1 MWLPCMAS
9 ESASSFS
16 CSVSSVK
23 YTTRYAPSSRSRK
36 ISNITFFS
44 SVICEALNSYRL
56 LWLCLIPT
64 LPREGRAG
72 APLRR
77 LHLRAEL
84 RLKAGQVPV
93 DLAHRGVALCNVFA
107 IALKEVVDRLN
118 ANFDGP
124 RRLVLIEVF
133 E

>member
-1 MWLPCMAS
+1 MAS

-44 SVICEALNSYRL
+44 SVICGTFDSYRL
-56 LWLCLIPT
+56 LWLCL
-64 LPREGRAG
+64 
-72 APLRR
+72 RR
-77 LHLRAEL
+77 LLGDPSEPSFGLLGIDLRSEL
-84 RLKAGQVPV
+84 RLKAGQVLV

-124 RRLVLIEVF
+124 GRLVL
-133 E
+133 